1 MAIEMDFWFTETV
14 NGIVGNT
21 IKVRKRIF
29 SGRSDYQKIEI
40 VDTYQFGRTLILEG
54 SIQLTENDEFTYH
67 EMISHVPLFTHPNPE
82 RVLVIGGGDGGTIRE
97 VMKHPTVTR
106 ANLVEIDSLVIEKSK
121 QFLPFVSCEME
132 NPRVEVIIQDGT
144 QYIKPHKESF
154 DIILIDST
162 DPVGPAVGL
171 YQKEFFEDIHKA
183 LRDDGIMVAQSESPF
198 FDQPIVREL
207 FAMLKTIFPI
217 QKMYLAPVPSYPSGL
232 WSFVFCS
239 KKYDPIVDN
248 RCADLRRLN
257 LNTRYYNEAIHQ
269 AAFAIPHFIQE
280 LIA

>member
-14 NGIVGNT
+14 NDVVGNT
-21 IKVRKRIF
+21 IKVKERIF

-40 VDTYQFGRTLILEG
+40 VDTYHYGRTLILEG
-54 SIQLTENDEFTYH
+54 SVQLTENDEFTYH
-67 EMISHVPLFTHPNPE
+67 EMISHVPLFTHPNPQH
-82 RVLVIGGGDGGTIRE
+82 VLVIGGGDGGTIRE
-97 VMKHPTVTR
+97 VTKHPTVTR
-106 ANLVEIDSLVIEKSK
+106 AKLVEIDPLVIEKSK
-121 QFLPFVSCEME
+121 QLLPFVSCEME
-132 NPRVEVIIQDGT
+132 NPKVEVIIQDGI
-144 QYIKPHKESF
+144 QYIKPHKGIF

-171 YQKEFFEDIHKA
+171 YQKEFLEDVHKA
-183 LRDDGIMVAQSESPF
+183 LKDDGIMVAQSESPF

-207 FAMLKTIFPI
+207 YAILNPLFPI
-217 QKMYLAPVPSYPSGL
+217 RRMYLAPVPSYPSGL
-232 WSFVFCS
+232 WSFVLCS
-239 KKYDPIVDN
+239 KKYDPILDN
-248 RCADLRRLN
+248 RCEDLRRLN

>member
-14 NGIVGNT
+14 NDIVGNT
-21 IKVRKRIF
+21 IKARERIF
-29 SGRSDYQKIEI
+29 SGRSEYQKIEI

-54 SIQLTENDEFTYH
+54 SIQLTEKDEFTYH

-106 ANLVEIDSLVIEKSK
+106 AKLVEIDSLVIEKSK

-144 QYIKPHKESF
+144 QYIKSHKESF

-171 YQKEFFEDIHKA
+171 YQKEFFEDVHKA
-183 LRDDGIMVAQSESPF
+183 LKDDGIMVAQSESPF

-207 FAMLKTIFPI
+207 FTILKPIFPI
-217 QKMYLAPVPSYPSGL
+217 RKMYLAPVPSYPSGL

>member
-1 MAIEMDFWFTETV
+1 MAIETDFWFTETV
-14 NGIVGNT
+14 NDTVGNT
-21 IKVRKRIF
+21 IKVRERIF
-29 SGRSDYQKIEI
+29 SGRSECQKIEI

-54 SIQLTENDEFTYH
+54 SIQLTEKDEFTYH

-97 VMKHPTVTR
+97 VMKHSTVTR
-106 ANLVEIDSLVIEKSK
+106 AKLVEIDPLVIEKSK

-144 QYIKPHKESF
+144 QYIKSHKESF

-171 YQKEFFEDIHKA
+171 YQKEFFEDVHKA
-183 LRDDGIMVAQSESPF
+183 LKNDGIMVAQSESPF

-207 FAMLKTIFPI
+207 FAILKPIFPI
-217 QKMYLAPVPSYPSGL
+217 RKMYLAPVPSYPSGL

>member
-14 NGIVGNT
+14 NDIVGNT
-21 IKVRKRIF
+21 MKVRKRIF
-29 SGRSDYQKIEI
+29 SGRSEYQKIEI

-54 SIQLTENDEFTYH
+54 SIQLTEKDEFTYH

-82 RVLVIGGGDGGTIRE
+82 SVLVIGGGDGGTIRE

-106 ANLVEIDSLVIEKSK
+106 AKLVEIDPLVIEKSK
-121 QFLPFVSCEME
+121 QFLPFVSSEME

-144 QYIKPHKESF
+144 QYIKPHKGSF

-171 YQKEFFEDIHKA
+171 YQKEFFEDVHKA
-183 LRDDGIMVAQSESPF
+183 LKDDGIMVAQSESPF

-207 FAMLKTIFPI
+207 CAILKPIFPI
-217 QKMYLAPVPSYPSGL
+217 RKLYLAPVPSYPSGL
-232 WSFVFCS
+232 WSFIFCS